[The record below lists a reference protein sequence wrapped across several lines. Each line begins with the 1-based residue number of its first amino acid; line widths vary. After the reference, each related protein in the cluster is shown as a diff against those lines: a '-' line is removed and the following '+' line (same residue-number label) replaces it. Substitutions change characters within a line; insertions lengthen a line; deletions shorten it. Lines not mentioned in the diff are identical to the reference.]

1 MFYIYLL
8 ENKINNKKYV
18 GQTCQNPET
27 RWRNGSGYK
36 NQGVIGKAIDKYG
49 WENFSHII
57 LETVETQEEADEREK
72 YYIVFYDTLACNFNG
87 YNVAGGGHK
96 GNPTAGF
103 SDQQKELYAQKQSE
117 IGKQRFKKNPE
128 LKQKMSEISN
138 AYWTEENRQKKSSQ
152 QKEYYQKNP
161 DAKQNFI
168 EQGLAWIE
176 KVKTPVVCIE
186 TGEEFESL
194 TAAGEWANIY
204 PTNISL
210 YLQGK
215 GRYAGHHPVTKERLH
230 WCYPNEDVN
239 KLKNQIYNI
248 VCIETGDRFETTEA
262 AGKYFHVD
270 PSALCKHLNHPETY
284 KSCGK
289 HPETKQKLHW
299 KRLTTGE

>member
-1 MFYIYLL
+1 
-8 ENKINNKKYV
+8 
-18 GQTCQNPET
+18 
-27 RWRNGSGYK
+27 
-36 NQGVIGKAIDKYG
+36 
-49 WENFSHII
+49 
-57 LETVETQEEADEREK
+57 
-72 YYIVFYDTLACNFNG
+72 
-87 YNVAGGGHK
+87 
-96 GNPTAGF
+96 
-103 SDQQKELYAQKQSE
+103 
-117 IGKQRFKKNPE
+117 
-128 LKQKMSEISN
+128 MSEISN

-152 QKEYYQKNP
+152 QKKYYQKNP

-176 KVKTPVVCIE
+176 KVKTPVMCIE

-299 KRLTTGE
+299 KRLTTEE

>member
-152 QKEYYQKNP
+152 QKEYYQK
-161 DAKQNFI
+161 
-168 EQGLAWIE
+168 
-176 KVKTPVVCIE
+176 
-186 TGEEFESL
+186 
-194 TAAGEWANIY
+194 
-204 PTNISL
+204 
-210 YLQGK
+210 
-215 GRYAGHHPVTKERLH
+215 
-230 WCYPNEDVN
+230 
-239 KLKNQIYNI
+239 
-248 VCIETGDRFETTEA
+248 
-262 AGKYFHVD
+262 
-270 PSALCKHLNHPETY
+270 
-284 KSCGK
+284 KS
-289 HPETKQKLHW
+289 
-299 KRLTTGE
+299 